1 MTCAHLSDKGTPCGR
16 PAVAVWE
23 HPVTGS
29 WPLCARHHEAARQVI
44 AASVFVGTDWVYED
58 APLPD
63 GPSAPV
69 AA

>member
-1 MTCAHLSDKGTPCGR
+1 MTRRASNVVPIRTR
-16 PAVAVWE
+16 PARYSAAIAAEGWMEVA
-23 HPVTGS
+23 
-29 WPLCARHHEAARQVI
+29 EAARQVI